1 MEFNPN
7 LNFLKKPDI
16 RIGLALGGGTALGF
30 AHIGVLK
37 AFEDG
42 GVPSDFIS
50 GTSAGAIIGALYA
63 FGVSFKDIEDEA
75 NSLNWKKAAKIH
87 PSKLGIASND
97 AVKKILEKHIGKK
110 ADITDAR
117 IPLAIVATDI
127 ESGAKIV
134 FKSGNV
140 VEAVLASSCLPGLFA
155 PVQIQGMLLVDGGI
169 VENVPVSP
177 LKGMDADIIVGVNLL
192 RYRKY
197 ARPENIMDVLS
208 NSFDMINHK
217 ISAQPRPDGAHILIE
232 PDLSG
237 YYMGDINK
245 WRELADEGYRETI
258 KHIDTIKKLKKMA
271 PVENFWQNVKKL
283 FSN

>member
-30 AHIGVLK
+30 AHIGVLQ

-42 GVPSDFIS
+42 GVPIDFIS
-50 GTSAGAIIGALYA
+50 GTSAGAIIGSLYA

-75 NSLNWKKAAKIH
+75 KNLNWKKAAKIH
-87 PSKLGIASND
+87 PSKLGIATND
-97 AVKKILEKHIGKK
+97 AVRKILEKHIGKK
-110 ADITDAR
+110 ADIIDAK

-127 ESGAKIV
+127 ESGAKII
-134 FKSGNV
+134 FRSGNV
-140 VEAVLASSCLPGLFA
+140 VDAVLASSCLPGLFA
-155 PVQIQGMLLVDGGI
+155 PVQIQGMMLVDGGI

-177 LKGMDADIIVGVNLL
+177 LKGMGADIIVGVNLL

-197 ARPENIMDVLS
+197 LKPENIMGVLS

-217 ISAQPRPDGAHILIE
+217 ISTQPRPDGAHILIE

-245 WRELADEGYRETI
+245 WQEIADCGYKETLE
-258 KHIDTIKKLKKMA
+258 HIDTIKKLKKVA
-271 PVENFWQNVKKL
+271 PVDTFWQNVKKL
-283 FSN
+283 FSS